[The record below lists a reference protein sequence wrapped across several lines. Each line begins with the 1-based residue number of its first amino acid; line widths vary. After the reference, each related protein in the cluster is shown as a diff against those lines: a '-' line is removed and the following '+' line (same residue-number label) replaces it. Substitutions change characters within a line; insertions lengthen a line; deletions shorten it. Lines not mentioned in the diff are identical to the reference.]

1 MTPASADVRWA
12 ADTSFAVAALDASHE
27 AHLICRQLATARR
40 PALAGHAVFE
50 TYSVLT
56 RLPGAARVS
65 PRTATELLTRAFP
78 ERCWLPP
85 ERQAELADRMSELG
99 IAGGMVYD
107 ALVAAA
113 ARHARRV
120 LMTRDIR
127 ADRIYD
133 LVGVRHELV
142 A

>member
-1 MTPASADVRWA
+1 
-12 ADTSFAVAALDASHE
+12 
-27 AHLICRQLATARR
+27 
-40 PALAGHAVFE
+40 
-50 TYSVLT
+50 
-56 RLPGAARVS
+56 
-65 PRTATELLTRAFP
+65 
-78 ERCWLPP
+78 
-85 ERQAELADRMSELG
+85 MSELG